1 MTSPKPPSLRLD
13 RLLANLGYGSRRE
26 VLMMARE
33 GRIQLDGEALHN
45 IEQRVPLTAE
55 FAARVRVDG
64 AAIDPLPGMVLML
77 NKPAGVTCS
86 HKDKGQIVYDLL
98 PERWRRREPAI
109 SAAGRLDK
117 DTSGLLLLTD
127 DGAFLHKIISPK
139 RHIAKRYVATL
150 DQPLRGDEAAIFAA
164 GTLMLNG
171 EEKPLLPALLES
183 ISPLEAAVTLT
194 EGRYHQVRR
203 MFAAVK
209 NHVTALRR
217 VAIGGLTLPDDL
229 APGAFRALDA
239 QQCARILSSPSA
251 AKVDA
256 IIPQQ

>member
-1 MTSPKPPSLRLD
+1 MTTPKLPSLRLD

-26 VLMMARE
+26 VLQMARDE
-33 GRIQLDGEALHN
+33 RIQLDGATLRD

-55 FAARVRVDG
+55 FATRLNVDG
-64 AAIDPLPGMVLML
+64 VAIDPLPGVLLML
-77 NKPAGVTCS
+77 NKPVGVTCS

-98 PERWRRREPAI
+98 PERWRRRDPAI

-127 DGAFLHKIISPK
+127 DGAFLHKIISPR
-139 RHIAKRYVATL
+139 RHIVKRYVATL

-164 GTLMLNG
+164 GTLMLHG

-229 APGAFRALDA
+229 APGEFRLLDA
-239 QQCARILSSPSA
+239 QQCAMILTNPSA
-251 AKVDA
+251 ANADA
-256 IIPQQ
+256 IIQQQ